1 MEFVMAAPALI
12 KSNSVF
18 GLKRLRAAAHPALAA
33 AVLVLA
39 LAGCAQQRSAGYYE
53 TPRDSTL
60 SDAQQQARS
69 SHISQAPSQLQLG
82 FGDTETPKKPGTPQA
97 APAAGATAGQEP
109 ATTDGSSVAVR
120 PLQEAKTFLGT
131 VPCMTGGLVCTA
143 ARVTLTLAPSG
154 EWRSRTQMLDSSY
167 SGKKSVTNQGCWSP
181 TGIHPWR
188 ILLKSEDGR
197 QTASLTFI
205 NDNVLRINT
214 INEIKPTLDYHL
226 TRQANIDGIV
236 EMASQPALQCGS

>member
-1 MEFVMAAPALI
+1 MAAPALF
-12 KSNSVF
+12 KSDSVF
-18 GLKRLRAAAHPALAA
+18 GLKRLRAATHPALAA
-33 AVLVLA
+33 AVLALT
-39 LAGCAQQRSAGYYE
+39 LAGCAQQRTPGYYE
-53 TPRDSTL
+53 TPRDNTL
-60 SDAQQQARS
+60 SDAQMQARG

-82 FGDTETPKKPGTPQA
+82 FGDTQTTKKPGTPQA
-97 APAAGATAGQEP
+97 APAAGAAGATAGQEP
-109 ATTDGSSVAVR
+109 PATDASSVTVR

-154 EWRSRTQMLDSSY
+154 EWRSRTQILDTSY
-167 SGKKSVTNQGCWSP
+167 SGKKSVTTQGCWSP

-188 ILLKSEDGR
+188 ILLKSEDGK

-205 NDNVLRINT
+205 NDNVLRINS

-236 EMASQPALQCGS
+236 EMASRPALQCGN